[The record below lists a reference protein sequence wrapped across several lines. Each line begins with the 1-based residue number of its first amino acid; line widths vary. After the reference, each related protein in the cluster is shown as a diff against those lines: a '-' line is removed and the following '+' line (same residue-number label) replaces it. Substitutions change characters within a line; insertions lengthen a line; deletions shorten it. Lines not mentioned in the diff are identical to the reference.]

1 MKRRLFIGLLSL
13 VLLAVLVGA
22 TPVAAAG
29 DWPTY
34 VVKSG
39 DNLSRIAAS
48 HHVTLAALIAAN
60 GSLWPYTIYPGQ
72 ILVIPNVDAPI
83 WIDSPQ
89 SWQTVGSPITVTGH
103 STTFEGAL
111 SVRVRDRWGN
121 VLATAQT
128 TGGSMGV
135 FAPFTATLTFSV
147 PSSQWG
153 SVEAYGNSAATGA
166 EEYNTGVRVTL
177 SKATGPAPVY
187 RTHIVVRGE
196 TLSRIALRYA
206 VSWRTIASLN
216 GLSNPNLI
224 YAGQRLLI
232 P

>member
-1 MKRRLFIGLLSL
+1 MKRRL
-13 VLLAVLVGA
+13 VLGMLCLTILAVLVGA

-34 VVKSG
+34 VVKPG

-48 HHVTLAALIAAN
+48 HHVTLSALIAAN
-60 GSLWPYTIYPGQ
+60 GARWPYTIYPGQ
-72 ILVIPNVDAPI
+72 ILVIPDVNAPI

-89 SWQTVGSPITVTGH
+89 NWQTVSSPITVTGH

-121 VLATAQT
+121 VLASAHTM
-128 TGGSMGV
+128 GGGMGV

-147 PSSQWG
+147 PYKQWA
-153 SVEAYGNSAATGA
+153 SVEAYDNSAATGA
-166 EEYNTGVRVTL
+166 EQYNTGVRVTL
-177 SKATGPAPVY
+177 TKTGGPGPVY
-187 RTHIVVRGE
+187 RTHIVQRGE

-224 YAGQRLLI
+224 YVGQRLLI

>member
-1 MKRRLFIGLLSL
+1 MRRRLVLGILSL

-48 HHVTLAALIAAN
+48 HHVTLSALIAAN
-60 GSLWPYTIYPGQ
+60 GSRWPYIIYPGQ
-72 ILVIPNVDAPI
+72 ILVIPDVNAPI

-89 SWQTVGSPITVTGH
+89 NWQTVSSPITVTGR
-103 STTFEGAL
+103 STSFEGAL
-111 SVRVRDRWGN
+111 SVRVRDRWGA
-121 VLATAQT
+121 VLTTTHT

-147 PSSQWG
+147 PSNQWG
-153 SVEAYGNSAATGA
+153 SVEAYSNSAATGA

-177 SKATGPAPVY
+177 SKTSGPAPVY
-187 RTHIVVRGE
+187 RTHVVVRGE
-196 TLSRIALRYA
+196 TLLRIALRYA
-206 VSWRTIASLN
+206 VSWRAIASLN

-224 YAGQRLLI
+224 YVGQRLLI

>member
-1 MKRRLFIGLLSL
+1 MKRRLVLGLLCL
-13 VLLAVLVGA
+13 VLLAVLVGV

-34 VVKSG
+34 VVKTG

-48 HHVTLAALIAAN
+48 HHVTLSALIAAN
-60 GSLWPYTIYPGQ
+60 GARWPYTIYPGQ
-72 ILVIPNVDAPI
+72 ILVIPDVNAPI

-89 SWQTVGSPITVTGH
+89 NWETVGSPITVTGR
-103 STTFEGAL
+103 SNTFEAAL

-128 TGGSMGV
+128 MGGGMGV
-135 FAPFTATLTFSV
+135 LAFTV
-147 PSSQWG
+147 PYNQWG
-153 SVEAYGNSAATGA
+153 SVEAYDNSAATGA

-177 SKATGPAPVY
+177 AKTSGPGPVY
-187 RTHIVVRGE
+187 RTHIVLRGE
-196 TLSRIALRYA
+196 TLLRIALRYA

-224 YAGQRLLI
+224 YVGQRLLI

>member
-1 MKRRLFIGLLSL
+1 MKRRLVLGLLSL
-13 VLLAVLVGA
+13 VLLVVLVGV
-22 TPVAAAG
+22 TPAAAAG
-29 DWPTY
+29 DWPSY
-34 VVKSG
+34 VVKAG

-60 GSLWPYTIYPGQ
+60 GARWPYTIYPGQ
-72 ILVIPNVDAPI
+72 LLVIPSVDAPI

-89 SWQTVGSPITVTGH
+89 NGQTVTSPITVTGRA
-103 STTFEGAL
+103 SVFEGSL
-111 SVRVRDRWGN
+111 SVRVRDHWGN

-128 TGGSMGV
+128 MGGSMGV
-135 FAPFTATLTFSV
+135 FALFTATMTFTSTT
-147 PSSQWG
+147 SQWG
-153 SVEAYGNSAATGA
+153 SVEAYDNSAATGA

-177 SKATGPAPVY
+177 PKTSGPVY

-206 VSWRTIASLN
+206 VSWRAIASLN
-216 GLSNPNLI
+216 GLSNPNLV
-224 YAGQRLLI
+224 YVGQRLLI